1 MSLRR
6 PSNSRIRLHPTF
18 DSYLKDKRAKQRISR
33 NIRERRATCVSDAS

>member
-18 DSYLKDKRAKQRISR
+18 DSYLKDKRAKQT
-33 NIRERRATCVSDAS
+33 NQPQYTRAARYLC